1 MSALDGLP
9 SGFDRHADALLITDP
24 GASNPSGVALTLH
37 HACRQVI
44 AEGGR
49 QSDDP
54 AVRLMGLQ
62 LAFLLGVGGVLDPD
76 EYARLVGACRARA
89 EERTAAATD

>member
-1 MSALDGLP
+1 MSVLDGLP
-9 SGFDRHADALLITDP
+9 SGFDRHADALLIVDP
-24 GASNPSGVALTLH
+24 GASNPSGVARTLH

-49 QSDDP
+49 QADDP

-62 LAFLLGVGGVLDPD
+62 LAFLLGVGGAIDPH
-76 EYARLVGACRARA
+76 EYARLVDACRARA
-89 EERTAAATD
+89 GERPAAATA

>member
-1 MSALDGLP
+1 MSVLDELP
-9 SGFDRHADALLITDP
+9 SGFDRHADALLIVDP

-49 QSDDP
+49 QADDP

-62 LAFLLGVGGVLDPD
+62 LAFLLGVGGAIEPH
-76 EYARLVGACRARA
+76 EYARLVDACRARA
-89 EERTAAATD
+89 GERPAAAAA